1 MTRKVTFPARGL
13 RRHRR
18 LCGLRRPRGRV
29 MRGRRTAGRPSFLL
43 RQRWE
48 EAEREKRERES
59 EREGEPKFSRAAK
72 VMIEKRLAKEKV
84 RASTGSSDILW
95 FDHRVRV

>member
-18 LCGLRRPRGRV
+18 HRLGGLRRPRGRV

-43 RQRWE
+43 RQRGE
-48 EAEREKRERES
+48 EGEERERES